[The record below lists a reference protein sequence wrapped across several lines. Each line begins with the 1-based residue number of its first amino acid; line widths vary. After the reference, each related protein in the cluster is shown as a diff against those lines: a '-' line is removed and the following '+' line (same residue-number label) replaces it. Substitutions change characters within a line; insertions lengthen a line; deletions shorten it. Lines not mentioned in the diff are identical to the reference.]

1 MSVAMVTQNS
11 AARSTWASGATAA
24 TTPTSDATSCPA
36 ATQSGSSSSNTA
48 APSGVTIPFQQL
60 ANDLQAMLVQV
71 QQTETGTTANGGT
84 STTANGT
91 TGTSDATA
99 SGTDAS
105 SARPHHHHHHHS
117 DTQATGPG
125 KLQADA
131 ARLLQRSQRRH
142 KPERERGFAHSAR
155 WLGGSAGLGGQ
166 RWLGQFSLRH
176 RGLYERRG
184 AIRIPA
190 GRRQRS

>member
-11 AARSTWASGATAA
+11 AAPSIWASGATAA
-24 TTPTSDATSCPA
+24 TTPTSDATSFSA

-60 ANDLQAMLVQV
+60 ANDLQAMLVQL
-71 QQTETGTTANGGT
+71 QQTETGTAANGGT
-84 STTANGT
+84 STTATGT
-91 TGTSDATA
+91 TGTSDATT

-131 ARLLQRSQRRH
+131 ARLLSDLNGGTS
-142 KPERERGFAHSAR
+142 PS
-155 WLGGSAGLGGQ
+155 GSAA
-166 RWLGQFSLRH
+166 SLT
-176 RGLYERRG
+176 
-184 AIRIPA
+184 APA
-190 GRRQRS
+190 GSAAAPASAANDGSANSLAAIQAYTSAAAQSASLPAGGTV